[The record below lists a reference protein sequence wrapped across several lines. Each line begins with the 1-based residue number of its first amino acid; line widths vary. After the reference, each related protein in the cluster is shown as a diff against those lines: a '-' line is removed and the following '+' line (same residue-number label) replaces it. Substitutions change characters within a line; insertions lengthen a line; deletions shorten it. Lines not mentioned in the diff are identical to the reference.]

1 MNPQLFQQAAQAV
14 LAELRAM
21 SPEELRAEIVKRRDS
36 DIANLFRIAREFD
49 DNFMRF
55 PPRGGPTSCQVTPAS
70 DGSVLPGG
78 ITTEMLE
85 N

>member
-21 SPEELRAEIVKRRDS
+21 SPEELRAEIIKRRDS

-55 PPRGGPTSCQVTPAS
+55 PPRGEPTKG
-70 DGSVLPGG
+70 DKL
-78 ITTEMLE
+78 TEE
-85 N
+85 FSGD